1 MSLHI
6 VNKINKQKIKIMKA
20 TVVLFFS
27 LIVSL
32 SVAGQLN
39 SFDFGDKTPKEIKA
53 DLKVINSEISTYE
66 KEISFLQFDSKRN
79 PNTLNDSLISAYRAE
94 IYALRM
100 LKKEILIVTASNSRT
115 QRVSSRTNS
124 PSRLAAAAN
133 AYAVMTYADA
143 YVQNKQSG
151 GSSDLKALVVNY
163 WYQDVSVTVRGLAGW
178 ERQFFLSGNG
188 GRASFQ
194 IPTPGNY
201 TFIFSNGRTT
211 KAVVKRCQPGLS
223 ESYENGEKYDV
234 MAILPKSH

>member
-1 MSLHI
+1 
-6 VNKINKQKIKIMKA
+6 MK
-20 TVVLFFS
+20 TVVVLVFS

-39 SFDFGDKTPKEIKA
+39 SFDFGDKTSKEIKA
-53 DLKVINSEISTYE
+53 DLKVIDSEISSYE
-66 KEISFLQFDSKRN
+66 KEISFLQFDNRKA
-79 PNTLNDSLISAYRAE
+79 PNVLNDSLISAYRAE

-124 PSRLAAAAN
+124 PSRLTAAAN
-133 AYAVMTYADA
+133 AYAVMTYADN
-143 YVQNKQSG
+143 YTQNQQSG
-151 GSSDLKALVVNY
+151 GVSDLKALVVNY
-163 WYQDVSVTVRGLAGW
+163 WYQDVSVVVRGLAGW

-194 IPTPGNY
+194 VPAPGNY

-211 KAVVKRCQPGLS
+211 KAIVKRCQPGVS
-223 ESYENGEKYDV
+223 ESYESGEKYDV
-234 MAILPKSH
+234 MAILPKGH